1 MDEYE
6 AAAQAEKDRREKRVM
21 MRQAN
26 RAAVQKRIEMLSDRD
41 FRQDVFGG
49 N

>member
-1 MDEYE
+1 M
-6 AAAQAEKDRREKRVM
+6 AAQKEKDRREKRIM

-26 RAAVQKRIEMLSDRD
+26 RAAVQKRIEMLSNRD
-41 FRQDVFGG
+41 FRQDILGG